1 MFDFLWYKNLAKP
14 PFSPPD
20 WIFTPVWIVLYIF
33 IFASLALYFARKSE
47 NKKSGYIYY
56 FVQLLL
62 NFIWFP
68 IFFRM
73 QNIKLAFV
81 DIILLIVFVILTIYK
96 FYSVSKFSGLILVPY
111 LLWIIFAAYL
121 NAGILFLN

>member
-14 PFSPPD
+14 PLSPPD
-20 WIFTPVWIVLYIF
+20 WIFTPVWIVLYIL
-33 IFASLALYFARKSE
+33 IFASLALYFVRKAE

-56 FVQLLL
+56 FAQLLL

-68 IFFRM
+68 IFFWM

-81 DIILLIVFVILTIYK
+81 DIILLVIFVILTIYK